1 MQLGITLR
9 LGAGNPVDIDHV
21 LQAERLGFS
30 QVWAG
35 EAYGTDAVTPVAWV
49 LARTT
54 RIKAGTGIM
63 QMQARTPTCAAMTA
77 QTLQLMSGNR
87 FLCGV
92 GPSGPQVIEGW
103 HGAAYGKPIQR
114 TKEYIEIIRRVLRRE
129 APLTFEGEHYTIPY
143 AGPGASGLA
152 KPLKSIVHA
161 DPSLPIYTAS
171 ITPAGLRA
179 AGEVADGTLPIFFS
193 PEQPDLITDAIEE
206 GMRKAGGG
214 KTMADFDNAPYVRIR
229 MGDDLDKCR
238 DALRPELA
246 LYIGGMG
253 ARSKNFYN
261 DLAKR
266 LGYEEAAETIQNY
279 YLEGKKK
286 DAEAAVPAKL
296 IDEISLVGPADR
308 IRDRMQAWKDVARSH
323 KVRTMV
329 LTGGNVDALRVA
341 AEAAL

>member
-1 MQLGITLR
+1 MQLGITLK

-21 LQAERLGFS
+21 LEAERLGFS

-35 EAYGTDAVTPVAWV
+35 EAYGTDAVTPIAWV
-49 LARTT
+49 LARTSK
-54 RIKAGTGIM
+54 IKAGTGIM

-103 HGAAYGKPIQR
+103 HGQPYGKPIQR
-114 TKEYIEIIRRVLRRE
+114 TKEYIEIIRRILRRE
-129 APLTFEGEHYTIPY
+129 GALTYEGELYSIPY
-143 AGPGASGLA
+143 AGPGASRLG
-152 KPLKSIVHA
+152 KPLKSIVHG

-193 PEQPDLITDAIEE
+193 PEQPNLITDAIEE

-229 MGDDLDKCR
+229 MGDDLEKCR

-266 LGYEEAAETIQNY
+266 LGYEEAAETIQNH
-279 YLEGKKK
+279 YLEGRKK

-308 IRDRMQAWKDVARSH
+308 IRDRMAAWKDVERSH
-323 KVRTMV
+323 KGRTLV
-329 LTGGNVDALRVA
+329 LTGGTVAARRVA